1 MAKVTCLLLVALLVG
16 ALFSC
21 GRREE
26 PSEPPQLT
34 SQAQEFV
41 ELLAQEDFPRAV
53 ASFDS
58 VMKDAMPSDRLREAW
73 KGLVAES
80 GAFKRRTAARMEK
93 VQQYDVVFVTCE
105 FEKRILDIKV
115 VFDSAGQISGLWFVP
130 PQSSGG

>member
-1 MAKVTCLLLVALLVG
+1 MAKETCLLLVALLVG
-16 ALFSC
+16 GVFSC

-26 PSEPPQLT
+26 PSESRELK

-41 ELLAQEDFPRAV
+41 ELLAQEDFPAAV

-58 VMKDAMPSDRLREAW
+58 VMKDAMPSDKLREVW

-80 GAFKRRTAARMEK
+80 GAFKRHTAARMEK

-115 VFDSAGQISGLWFVP
+115 VFDSTGQVSGLWFVP